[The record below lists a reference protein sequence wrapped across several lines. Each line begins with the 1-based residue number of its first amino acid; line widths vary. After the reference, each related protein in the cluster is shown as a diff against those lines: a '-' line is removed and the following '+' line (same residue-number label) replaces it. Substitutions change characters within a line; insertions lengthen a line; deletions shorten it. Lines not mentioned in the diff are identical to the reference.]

1 MFNFNF
7 ANMTAWYDSQLDN
20 ENVMVNDK
28 KMVAFFIIPAL
39 KYESAK
45 KQKTGKKSKF
55 IKQFINIDKIR
66 RINSQLINN
75 KQFYPNGLYYVKQ
88 NDSNVFFV
96 LPRLKTNI
104 VGESIF
110 LADHYSF
117 PYVKSKDRID
127 IHLTTYTPFESD
139 ITMGTINHLPRCPIH
154 NNVLLPIQG
163 YETQIFNAMGG
174 LNHDVLD
181 ICRAYKTYEAFTL
194 PIMMHAG
201 AKYKLSI
208 TSSKSK
214 SKIKSVSLRLEE
226 RLIQLKVKRVSAF
239 GFFENNVW
247 NVMVDLV
254 RPESSTLANEFAFE
268 LNKPTFNLFEKKL
281 LSLL

>member
-1 MFNFNF
+1 
-7 ANMTAWYDSQLDN
+7 MTKWYDAQLDN
-20 ENVMVNDK
+20 ENVMVNDE
-28 KMVAFFIIPAL
+28 KMVAFFIIP
-39 KYESAK
+39 SRK
-45 KQKTGKKSKF
+45 KNKF
-55 IKQFINIDKIR
+55 IKQFINTDNTR

-117 PYVKSKDRID
+117 PYEKSKDRID

-139 ITMGTINHLPRCPIH
+139 INMGTINHLPRCPIH
-154 NNVLLPIQG
+154 NNVLLLIQG

-181 ICRAYKTYEAFTL
+181 ICRAYKRYETFTL

-208 TSSKSK
+208 TSKSKNKSK
-214 SKIKSVSLRLEE
+214 SEIKLVSLRLEE
-226 RLIQLKVKRVSAF
+226 RLIQLKIKRVSAF

-254 RPESSTLANEFAFE
+254 RPESSTLINEFAFE